1 MILWLLNLI
10 AFVSAQNMSET
21 PVLPNEE
28 NINPNDRM
36 YTEGAIGGMIP
47 TALIILLAAI
57 IRIIQLYKQRKQ
69 HKNNFNRKI
78 PVETYV

>member
-1 MILWLLNLI
+1 MIFWLLNLI
-10 AFVSAQNMSET
+10 VFVAAQNMSEI
-21 PVLPNEE
+21 PVLPDEE
-28 NINPNDRM
+28 NIILKDR
-36 YTEGAIGGMIP
+36 TFTDGALGGMIP

-69 HKNNFNRKI
+69 QRNDLNRKI

>member
-10 AFVSAQNMSET
+10 LFVSAQNMSET
-21 PVLPNEE
+21 PVLPDEE
-28 NINPNDRM
+28 NIIIKDR
-36 YTEGAIGGMIP
+36 TFTDGALGGMIP

-69 HKNNFNRKI
+69 HKNDLNRKI